1 MFKNLLRSV
10 AALFLLS
17 TSTFAEVFSD
27 FNITGNDRVSSQTII
42 NFSKLKKGSD
52 LSDFELNEG
61 LKNIYKT
68 NFFEYVDLKIE
79 NKILNINVIEYPI
92 IQDIE
97 FVGIKAKKYVSA
109 LREKI
114 LLKPKSSFNEFIL
127 QKDLNVILNSL
138 RMAGYYFSTVEVEK
152 KINSND
158 TINLTFNV
166 DMGEKASI
174 KQIKF
179 IGDKKFKSSKLLSVI
194 TSEEAKFWKFLSK
207 KKYLDKQRTSLD
219 KRLIKNFYLD
229 RGYYQVNVEDV
240 YTQVVNKEDFILTY
254 KIDSGLK
261 FKFNTFDIK
270 IPDDY
275 DIKRFSEL
283 KKVFKKLENST
294 YSYEKIDS
302 ILDEIDKIAVTENYE
317 FIDASVIETV
327 VDNNKIDFIFNIKE
341 GDKFYVERI
350 NIKGNN
356 ITVEKFIRQKL
367 LVDEG
372 DPFNKLLHNK
382 SINKIKSSNIFKSVE
397 SKTID
402 GSTEGLKIIDIT
414 VEEKPTGE
422 ILAGAGYGTTGSS
435 LMVGIKENNFN
446 GQGVKLDFN
455 INISPES
462 LTGKF
467 SYTDPHF
474 AYSDRAV
481 TTSIQSTSTDKEKD
495 YGFKSSLNKISL
507 GTSFEQYENLY
518 FSPNLSIANE
528 DLKTTANASENYKKQ
543 EGSYFDMLFNY
554 SLSYSDLNSR
564 YRPTKGYVST
574 IVQELPVVSNGH
586 AMVNGYQITNYTEL
600 FDEAVLTLGLYTRA
614 VTSLKSNTD
623 VRVSKRLFLPQQK
636 LRGFESGKVGPKDGA
651 DYVGGNYMASFNAS
665 TTLPFLFPTFDN
677 VNFSVFFDA
686 ANVWH
691 VDYSKKVDQGNT
703 VRSATG
709 LAVDLISPI
718 GPLSFSFSKPIT
730 KAETDATESFRF
742 NLGTTF

>member
-1 MFKNLLRSV
+1 
-10 AALFLLS
+10 
-17 TSTFAEVFSD
+17 
-27 FNITGNDRVSSQTII
+27 
-42 NFSKLKKGSD
+42 
-52 LSDFELNEG
+52 
-61 LKNIYKT
+61 
-68 NFFEYVDLKIE
+68 
-79 NKILNINVIEYPI
+79 
-92 IQDIE
+92 
-97 FVGIKAKKYVSA
+97 
-109 LREKI
+109 
-114 LLKPKSSFNEFIL
+114 
-127 QKDLNVILNSL
+127 
-138 RMAGYYFSTVEVEK
+138 VEK

-481 TTSIQSTSTDKEKD
+481 TTSIQSISTDKEKD

-528 DLKTTANASENYKKQ
+528 DLTTTANASENYKKQ
-543 EGSYFDMLFNY
+543 KGSYFDMLFNY

-600 FDEAVLTLGLYTRA
+600 FDETVLTLGLYTRA